1 MKAWQCTF
9 TLLALASAGCADPS
23 RSRNTAD
30 PQVPALA
37 LAQQVCSNCHGMTG
51 VSISPTFPNLA
62 AQTPAYLLAQL
73 QGFKSHARE
82 DPAGVDSM
90 WGLSRSLGEDQMRGL
105 AAYYAAQPPA
115 PPLPP
120 PRGGDAGRG
129 GRIYREGLP
138 DHGVPACSGCHGA
151 GGQGN
156 EAFPRLAAQHA
167 AYVVKQLT
175 VFQQTEQ
182 RPSGAVMKAI
192 THDLQPQDMRDV
204 AAFVQT
210 LGGS

>member
-9 TLLALASAGCADPS
+9 TLLALALAGCADPS

-120 PRGGDAGRG
+120 PRVS
-129 GRIYREGLP
+129 GLP
-138 DHGVPACSGCHGA
+138 DRLPATRCDGACAPGSLVIVRVSGLK
-151 GGQGN
+151 
-156 EAFPRLAAQHA
+156 PDVWLALL
-167 AYVVKQLT
+167 VLPCKRN
-175 VFQQTEQ
+175 
-182 RPSGAVMKAI
+182 RP
-192 THDLQPQDMRDV
+192 
-204 AAFVQT
+204 T
-210 LGGS
+210 LPPYFAR